1 MNGIA
6 AKVPA
11 AVLAALPAAL
21 PGSLPGLWPGAVPD
35 APGAV
40 WCSPAGTA
48 AGRLLLLPHKAA
60 FDPDLGL
67 LLVADAHI
75 GKAVSFRRLGVPV
88 PAGSTAT
95 ALARLDALLA
105 LTGAQGIVFLG
116 DFLHSV
122 RAHAAGTM
130 AAVAA
135 WRVQHATLNLTLVRG
150 NHDQHA
156 GDPPAALGIRV
167 LDGPLAAG
175 PWALAHQPDPVP
187 GRYTLAGHV
196 HPGVALGG
204 RGGGSAGGSGGG
216 GRAGARGHDR
226 LRLPCFH
233 FGPQVGVLPAF
244 GPFTGLHLLARSPAD
259 QVFAVAAAD
268 TAESAESA
276 GLVLRV

>member
-1 MNGIA
+1 MSGLA
-6 AKVPA
+6 AESLA
-11 AVLAALPAAL
+11 AAPAALPAAAA
-21 PGSLPGLWPGAVPD
+21 GA
-35 APGAV
+35 A
-40 WCSPAGTA
+40 WCSPAGA
-48 AGRLLLLPHKAA
+48 SGGRLLLLPHKAA

-88 PAGSTAT
+88 PAGSTDT

-105 LTGAQGIVFLG
+105 ATGASGIVFLG

-122 RAHAAGTM
+122 RSHAAGTM

-135 WRVQHATLNLTLVRG
+135 WRARNAALNLTLVRG

-156 GDPPAALGIRV
+156 GDPPAALGVRV
-167 LDGPLAAG
+167 LDGPLAIG
-175 PWALAHQPDPVP
+175 PWALAHHPDPVA

-196 HPGVALGG
+196 HPGVAVGG
-204 RGGGSAGGSGGG
+204 RGGRGVP
-216 GRAGARGHDR
+216 GARGHDR

-244 GPFTGLHLLARSPAD
+244 GLFTGLHLLARSPAD
-259 QVFAVAAAD
+259 QVFAVAAGDGAQS
-268 TAESAESA
+268 T

>member
-1 MNGIA
+1 MA
-6 AKVPA
+6 AE
-11 AVLAALPAAL
+11 LTAALPAVTPAVTPAL
-21 PGSLPGLWPGAVPD
+21 M
-35 APGAV
+35 PGAV
-40 WCSPAGTA
+40 WCSPAGTG

-88 PAGSTAT
+88 PAGSTST
-95 ALARLDALLA
+95 ALAQLDALLA
-105 LTGAQGIVFLG
+105 ATGASGIVFLG

-130 AAVAA
+130 ASVAA
-135 WRVQHATLNLTLVRG
+135 WRARHATLNLTLVRG

-156 GDPPAALGIRV
+156 GDPPAALGMRV
-167 LDGPLAAG
+167 LDGPLAIG
-175 PWALAHQPDPVP
+175 PWALAHHPDPVA
-187 GRYTLAGHV
+187 GCYTLAGHV
-196 HPGVALGG
+196 HPGVAVGG
-204 RGGGSAGGSGGG
+204 RGGRGLP
-216 GRAGARGHDR
+216 GARGHDR

-233 FGPQVGVLPAF
+233 FGPHVGVLPAF

-259 QVFAVAAAD
+259 QVFAVAAGD
-268 TAESAESA
+268 TSDGAQSP